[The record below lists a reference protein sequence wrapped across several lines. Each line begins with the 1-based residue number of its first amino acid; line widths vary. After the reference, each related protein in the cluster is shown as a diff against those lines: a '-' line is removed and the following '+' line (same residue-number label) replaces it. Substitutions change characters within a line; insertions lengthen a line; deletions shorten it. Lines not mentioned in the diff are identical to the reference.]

1 MKTEVKFLLIVLVI
15 VVVVFVMTTGTSAE
29 NLEGIEEYG
38 GLEIGFG
45 LLFLSAFIW
54 VPLVLVLF
62 APSMTR

>member
-1 MKTEVKFLLIVLVI
+1 MKPEVKFLLIVLAII
-15 VVVVFVMTTGTSAE
+15 VVVSVMIAGTSAE
-29 NLEGIEEYG
+29 NLEGIEEYS

-54 VPLVLVLF
+54 VPLILVLF